1 MTLATLTADL
11 QPATLIATA
20 AVIEIPLRAIEG
32 DQDRVTQ
39 GGDERVTEAWVEAS
53 ASLGA
58 TLQPASLVATGRIGR
73 SAILEGVYYRVTE
86 RSPSSLHPALGGD
99 VTDPAPGGE
108 LSQRTTEQSSR
119 RVPGEIDH
127 RILQHQL
134 LGTLRLVAEA
144 SVRTHVAERHFL
156 WASRA
161 RIECVAARSR
171 IQLRGRSDFRK
182 TRANG

>member
-1 MTLATLTADL
+1 MATADYR
-11 QPATLIATA
+11 
-20 AVIEIPLRAIEG
+20 VIQD

-39 GGDERVTEAWVEAS
+39 HDDERVTEEWIEAS
-53 ASLGA
+53 ASLEV
-58 TLQPASLVATGRIGR
+58 TLQPATLVATGRTGH

-86 RSPSSLHPALGGD
+86 RSPSSLHPAPGGD
-99 VTDPAPGGE
+99 VLDPAPGGE
-108 LSQRTTEQSSR
+108 LFRRTTEQSSS

-144 SVRTHVAERHFL
+144 TVRTHVAERHFL

-161 RIECVAARSR
+161 RIECLAARSR
-171 IQLRGRSDFRK
+171 IQLRARSDFRK